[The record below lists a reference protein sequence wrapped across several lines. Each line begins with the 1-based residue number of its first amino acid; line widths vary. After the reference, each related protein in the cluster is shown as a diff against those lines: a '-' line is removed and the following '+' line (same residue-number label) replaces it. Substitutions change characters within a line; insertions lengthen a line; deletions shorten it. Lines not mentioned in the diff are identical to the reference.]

1 MFYSFLRYQEKS
13 SGFYIKDG
21 VTTINVNQVSSL
33 TMIGVRTNTDVTT
46 ILRVIMSNGVR
57 HYLEPQDYDKFHQIF
72 NGDN

>member
-13 SGFYIKDG
+13 SGFFIQDG
-21 VTTINVNQVSSL
+21 ITTINVNQVSSL

-46 ILRVIMSNGVR
+46 ILRIIMSNGVR
-57 HYLEPQDYDKFHQIF
+57 HYLEPQDYKKFHQIF

>member
-13 SGFYIKDG
+13 SGFFIQDG
-21 VTTINVNQVSSL
+21 ITTINVNQVSSL

-46 ILRVIMSNGVR
+46 ILRIIMSNGVR
-57 HYLEPQDYDKFHQIF
+57 HYLEPQDYEKFHQIF

>member
-13 SGFYIKDG
+13 SGFFIQDG
-21 VTTINVNQVSSL
+21 VTTINVNHVSSL
-33 TMIGVRTNTDVTT
+33 TMIGVRTNSDVTT